1 MNERIKKT
9 LLYME
14 ENHLDAFL
22 VSKGENI
29 RYLSGFT
36 GGEDARLLLTPQH
49 RYIFTDS
56 RYFEQTRRECPDW
69 ELVES
74 RPPGIEEL
82 QKVSSGL
89 NHIGVEG
96 HFISYSSYRQLEQ
109 SLPNRLVPLTDVVEK
124 LRQVKDEG
132 ELQMMREAA
141 RIGDEVFSEL
151 CRYKIAPR
159 VSERELASQ
168 IVYLLRNKGC
178 DNEAFATIA
187 LGGENAA
194 LPHGHPGEYRLRAR
208 DMLTLDFGGFYSGY
222 AADMTRTVV
231 IGEATPEFQRR
242 YQQLLEAQKM
252 GVSLVKAGAICREI
266 DATVRNCLDD
276 YGLADYFRHSTGHS
290 LGLEIHETPAISSRS
305 DAVLEENMV
314 VTVEPGIYIA
324 GWGGIRI
331 EDTVIVKNGGCE
343 VITHSDKNLLII

>member
-1 MNERIKKT
+1 MNERIKKM

-14 ENHLDAFL
+14 ENRLDAFL

-36 GGEDARLLLTPQH
+36 GGEDARLLLTLHH

-56 RYFEQTRRECPDW
+56 RYFEQVKRECPEW
-69 ELVES
+69 ELVEI

-82 QKVSSGL
+82 HKVTSRM
-89 NHIGVEG
+89 NRIGVEG
-96 HFISYSSYRQLEQ
+96 HVISYSSYHQLEQ
-109 SLPNRLVPLTDVVEK
+109 SLPEKLVPLTNVVEK

-132 ELQMMREAA
+132 ELQMIREAA

-151 CRYKIAPR
+151 CRYKIAPG

-178 DNEAFATIA
+178 ANEAFTTIVLA
-187 LGGENAA
+187 GENAA
-194 LPHGHPGEYRLRAR
+194 LPHGQPGESRLNPG
-208 DMLTLDFGGFYSGY
+208 DMLTMDFGGFYSGY
-222 AADMTRTVV
+222 AADMTRTVA
-231 IGEATPEFQRR
+231 IAEAPPDFQHR
-242 YQQLLEAQKM
+242 YQVVLEAQKL
-252 GVSLVKAGAICREI
+252 GVSLVKAGAACRDI
-266 DATVRNCLDD
+266 DTAVRNCLKD
-276 YGLADYFRHSTGHS
+276 YGLEEYFQHGTGHS
-290 LGLEIHETPAISSRS
+290 LGLEIHEAPAISSRS

>member
-1 MNERIKKT
+1 MNERIKKM

-14 ENHLDAFL
+14 GNELDAFL

-29 RYLSGFT
+29 CYLSGFT
-36 GGEDARLLLTPQH
+36 GGEDARLLLTPQY
-49 RYIFTDS
+49 RYILTDS
-56 RYFEQTRRECPDW
+56 RYFEQVKRECPDW

-74 RPPGIEEL
+74 RSPGLEEL
-82 QKVSSGL
+82 QKVSAQL
-89 NHIGVEG
+89 DRIGIEG
-96 HFISYSSYRQLEQ
+96 HVISYSFYRELEQ
-109 SLPNRLVPLTDVVEK
+109 FQLNKLVPLTDVVEK

-132 ELQMMREAA
+132 ELQMIREAA
-141 RIGDEVFSEL
+141 RIGDEVFTEL
-151 CRYKIAPR
+151 CRYKIAPG

-187 LGGENAA
+187 LAGENAA
-194 LPHGHPGEYRLRAR
+194 LPHGQPGERRLKPG

-222 AADMTRTVV
+222 AADMTRTVA
-231 IGEATPEFQRR
+231 IKEAPADFCHR
-242 YQQLLEAQKM
+242 YQVLLEAQNL
-252 GVSLVKAGAICREI
+252 GVSLVKAGAACRDI
-266 DATVRNCLDD
+266 DTAVRNYLEKH
-276 YGLADYFRHSTGHS
+276 GLAECFQHSTGHS
-290 LGLEIHETPAISSRS
+290 LGLEIHEAPAISSRS

-314 VTVEPGIYIA
+314 VTIEPGIYIP

>member
-1 MNERIKKT
+1 MNERIKKM

-14 ENHLDAFL
+14 ENQLDAFL

-36 GGEDARLLLTPQH
+36 GGEDARLLLTPQQ

-56 RYFEQTRRECPDW
+56 RYFEQVKRECPDW

-74 RPPGIEEL
+74 RSPGMEEM
-82 QKVSSGL
+82 QKVSSAF
-89 NHIGVEG
+89 NRIGVEG
-96 HFISYSSYRQLEQ
+96 HVVSYSSFHELEQ
-109 SLPNRLVPLTDVVEK
+109 SLPNKLVPLTNVVEK

-132 ELQMMREAA
+132 ELQMIREAA

-151 CRYKIAPR
+151 CRHKIAPG
-159 VSERELASQ
+159 VSERELANQ

-194 LPHGHPGEYRLRAR
+194 LPHGHPGDYRLRSG

-222 AADMTRTVV
+222 AADMTRTVA
-231 IGEATPEFQRR
+231 IAEAPPDFPAR
-242 YQQLLEAQKM
+242 YQQLLEAQKL
-252 GVSLVKAGAICREI
+252 GVSLVKAGANCRDI
-266 DATVRNCLDD
+266 DTAVRNCLKD
-276 YGLADYFRHSTGHS
+276 YGLGDYFQHGTGHS
-290 LGLEIHETPAISSRS
+290 LGLEIHEAPAISSRS
-305 DAVLEENMV
+305 NAVLEENMV

>member
-1 MNERIKKT
+1 MNERIKKM

-22 VSKGENI
+22 ISKGENI
-29 RYLSGFT
+29 RYISGFT

-56 RYFEQTRRECPDW
+56 RYFEQVKRECPDW
-69 ELVES
+69 ELIES

-89 NHIGVEG
+89 NRIGVEG
-96 HFISYSSYRQLEQ
+96 HVISYSSYRQLEE
-109 SLPNRLVPLTDVVEK
+109 SLPEKLVPLTNVIEK

-151 CRYKIAPR
+151 CRYKIAPG

-187 LGGENAA
+187 LAGENAA
-194 LPHGHPGEYRLRAR
+194 LPHGQPGESRLKPG

-222 AADMTRTVV
+222 AADMTRTVA
-231 IGEATPEFQRR
+231 IREASPDFQTR
-242 YQQLLEAQKM
+242 YQALLESQTL
-252 GVSLVKAGAICREI
+252 GISLVKAGAACRDI
-266 DATVRNCLDD
+266 DTAVRNCLGD
-276 YGLADYFRHSTGHS
+276 YGLAEYFQHSTGHS
-290 LGLEIHETPAISSRS
+290 LGLEIHEGPAISPRS
-305 DAVLEENMV
+305 DALLEENMV

>member
-1 MNERIKKT
+1 MNERIKKM

-14 ENHLDAFL
+14 ENQLDAFL

-56 RYFEQTRRECPDW
+56 RYFEQVKRECPDW

-82 QKVSSGL
+82 QKISSTF
-89 NHIGVEG
+89 NRIGVEG
-96 HFISYSSYRQLEQ
+96 HVISYSFYQELEQ
-109 SLPNRLVPLTDVVEK
+109 SLPEKLVPLTDIVEK
-124 LRQVKDEG
+124 LRQIKDEY
-132 ELQMMREAA
+132 ELQMIREAA

-151 CRYKIAPR
+151 CRYKIAPG

-168 IVYLLRNKGC
+168 IIYLLRNKGC
-178 DNEAFATIA
+178 DNEAFTTIA
-187 LGGENAA
+187 VAGENAA
-194 LPHGHPGEYRLRAR
+194 LPHGQPGESRLKPG
-208 DMLTLDFGGFYSGY
+208 DMLTLDFGGFYCGY
-222 AADMTRTVV
+222 AADMTRTVA
-231 IGEATPEFQRR
+231 IGEASPEFQHR
-242 YQQLLEAQKM
+242 YQVLLEAQKL
-252 GVSLVKAGAICREI
+252 GVSLVKAGAACRDI
-266 DATVRNCLDD
+266 DTAVRNYLEKHS
-276 YGLADYFRHSTGHS
+276 LAEYFQHSTGHS
-290 LGLEIHETPAISSRS
+290 LGLEIHEAPAISPRS
-305 DAVLEENMV
+305 DAIMEENMV

>member
-22 VSKGENI
+22 VSKGANI

-36 GGEDARLLLTPQH
+36 GGEDARLLLTPEH

-151 CRYKIAPR
+151 CRHKIAPG

-187 LGGENAA
+187 LAGENAA
-194 LPHGHPGEYRLRAR
+194 LPHGQPGERRLEPG
-208 DMLTLDFGGFYSGY
+208 DMLTMDFGGFYSGY
-222 AADMTRTVV
+222 AADMTRTVAITEV
-231 IGEATPEFQRR
+231 PPEFQPR
-242 YQQLLEAQKM
+242 YQALLEAQKL
-252 GVSLVKAGAICREI
+252 GVSLVKAGAACREI
-266 DATVRNCLDD
+266 DAAVRNCLED
-276 YGLADYFRHSTGHS
+276 YGLVEYFQHSTGHS
-290 LGLEIHETPAISSRS
+290 LGLEIHEAPAISPRS
-305 DAVLEENMV
+305 DAVLKENMV
-314 VTVEPGIYIA
+314 VTVEPGIYIS

-343 VITHSDKNLLII
+343 VITHSDKNLVII

>member
-1 MNERIKKT
+1 MNKRIKKM

-14 ENHLDAFL
+14 ENRLDAFL

-36 GGEDARLLLTPQH
+36 GGEDAHLLLTPQQ

-56 RYFEQTRRECPDW
+56 RYFEQVKRECPDW
-69 ELVES
+69 ELVGS

-89 NHIGVEG
+89 NRIGVEG
-96 HFISYSSYRQLEQ
+96 HVISYTAYGELEQ
-109 SLPNRLVPLTDVVEK
+109 ALPHKLVPLTNVVEK

-132 ELQMMREAA
+132 ELQMIREAA
-141 RIGDEVFSEL
+141 RIGDQVFSEL
-151 CRYKIAPR
+151 CRYKIVPG

-178 DNEAFATIA
+178 DNEAFSTIA
-187 LGGENAA
+187 VAGENAA
-194 LPHGHPGEYRLRAR
+194 LPHGQPGEYCLRSG

-222 AADMTRTVV
+222 AADMTRTVA
-231 IGEATPEFQRR
+231 ISEPPPDFLNR
-242 YQQLLEAQKM
+242 YAQLLEAQQL
-252 GVSLVKAGAICREI
+252 GVSLVKAGANCRDI
-266 DATVRNCLDD
+266 DTAVRNCLKD
-276 YGLADYFRHSTGHS
+276 YGLADYFQHGTGHS
-290 LGLEIHETPAISSRS
+290 LGLEIHEAPALSPRS
-305 DAVLEENMV
+305 NAVLEENMV
-314 VTVEPGIYIA
+314 ITVEPGIYIA

-343 VITHSDKNLLII
+343 VITRSDKNLLII